1 MSKVKSLKK
10 ILVSFAI
17 IGIAFSVSACTS
29 KTDTADQ
36 NITPA
41 SAVDT
46 TSEQNS
52 NLAEM
57 ATTSAPVET
66 SAVTDANQATA
77 TETSAVTNTIM
88 SPDKQEDLT
97 KTYSQAIL
105 KTSVGNITLK
115 FYPSETPMTVNNF
128 LNLANAGF
136 YNGTKFHRVMKDFM
150 IQGGDP
156 LTKGTDASS
165 YGTGGPGYQFK
176 NEYGTHKLV
185 AGSIAMANAG
195 VDTNG
200 SQFFIVTASSTPFL
214 DGSYTNFGEVTD
226 GMDVVRKIE
235 NSAVKQSANGEMSVP
250 VDYITI
256 NSVELV
262 K

>member
-1 MSKVKSLKK
+1 MKTSNLKK
-10 ILVSFAI
+10 ILVSFAV

-29 KTDTADQ
+29 KTDKTDQ
-36 NITPA
+36 TVAPT
-41 SAVDT
+41 SVVDT

-52 NLAEM
+52 NLAEGEIN
-57 ATTSAPVET
+57 SAPVET
-66 SAVTDANQATA
+66 PVA
-77 TETSAVTNTIM
+77 TETIKVVTPEEPVVTNTIM

-105 KTSVGNITLK
+105 HTSVGDITLK
-115 FYPSETPMTVNNF
+115 FYPSETPVTANNF
-128 LNLANAGF
+128 LNLAKAGF
-136 YNGTKFHRVMKDFM
+136 YNGIKFHRVMKDFM

-185 AGSIAMANAG
+185 AGSIAMANSG

-200 SQFFIVTASSTPFL
+200 SQFFIVTAESTPFL
-214 DGSYTNFGEVTD
+214 DGGYTDFGEVSS

-235 NSAVKQSANGEMSVP
+235 NSAVTQSMSGEMSVP
-250 VDYITI
+250 VDYVTV